1 MNRNTHYGFVYLW
14 YDTKNNKY
22 IIGSHHGK
30 IDDGYLTSSGGK
42 YVKNI
47 FKSRPE
53 TLKRRILEYCYIDC
67 YKETQKL
74 EQKWLDL
81 RPNIKENPNYYNL
94 KNWATG
100 GIDSSV
106 ERFKPDYW
114 IMGHKERQLKLVK
127 EGKHNFTSENA
138 KKWSSKRVEEGTHH
152 FINSDFNKK
161 GFDLYCNDVLI
172 GTFESKVDAVNQG
185 IKAGMIDK
193 LRKFGTYKVQR
204 GSYKKSENELFNF
217 QKNDILRYIKR

>member
-1 MNRNTHYGFVYLW
+1 
-14 YDTKNNKY
+14 
-22 IIGSHHGK
+22 
-30 IDDGYLTSSGGK
+30 
-42 YVKNI
+42 
-47 FKSRPE
+47 
-53 TLKRRILEYCYIDC
+53 
-67 YKETQKL
+67 
-74 EQKWLDL
+74 
-81 RPNIKENPNYYNL
+81 
-94 KNWATG
+94 
-100 GIDSSV
+100 
-106 ERFKPDYW
+106 
-114 IMGHKERQLKLVK
+114 MGHKERQLKLVK
-127 EGKHNFTSENA
+127 EGKHKFTSENA